1 MIRWLIRLPFRL
13 LYRLWRLIWGLFQA
27 ACVFVVVALIW
38 AYFSSG
44 HTSNRSIGQYASNV
58 WNQVVTKVNG
68 STTTDGLKSLS
79 LSGDTASQSGTV
91 KWPSPTAS
99 VYISSTDERLV
110 SAYQEAIANW
120 NATGA
125 FTFTY
130 ATSSDQADIVAGDEA
145 DSSSQ
150 AAGLADTT
158 SNALTGQ
165 ISHVDVTLN
174 TYYLLNA
181 AYGYSSERIV
191 HTAEHE
197 LGHAIGLSHD
207 DSEDS
212 VMQSAGSYYGIQE
225 TDINKVKAL
234 YAS

>member
-13 LYRLWRLIWGLFQA
+13 LYRLWQLIWRLFQV
-27 ACVFVVVALIW
+27 ACVLVVVALIW
-38 AYFSSG
+38 AYFTSDNS
-44 HTSNRSIGQYASNV
+44 SNRSIGQYANTV
-58 WNQVVTKVNG
+58 WNQVLAKVGGQTNAV
-68 STTTDGLKSLS
+68 DLKNLS
-79 LSGDTASQSGTV
+79 LRGDTASQTGTV

-99 VYISSTDERLV
+99 VYISSTDSRLV

-130 ATSSDQADIVAGDEA
+130 ASTSEEADIVAGDA
-145 DSSSQ
+145 SDSSSQ

-174 TYYLLNA
+174 TYYLLND
-181 AYGYSSERIV
+181 AYGYTADRIM

-234 YAS
+234 YGT